1 MEEEKLLGKTVGYP
15 KTYCPEILV
24 AVPRKL
30 NRVNYGIGCP
40 EQLFCGY
47 DSWHCYEAGFLTQKG
62 LPVTGILKLVYPSTS
77 EFLVESKSLKLYL
90 GSFNMTGLG
99 KDVAESIGLFTSIVS
114 RDLSTLLHTR
124 AEACFYPSVPENLP
138 FDFSGYT
145 LLENLPKTGSA
156 AFSHYREIPA
166 YLQENIQYRSD
177 ELRLCSHL
185 LKSNCKITRQPDW
198 GSIYIRIKADA
209 LPDELSLLKYLVSL
223 RDENHFHEEIC
234 EMIFK
239 RLSDIFQPE
248 ILVISC
254 LYTRRGGID
263 ICPVRANK
271 AVFLPTGLPRAAT
284 LTRPSFRQ

>member
-1 MEEEKLLGKTVGYP
+1 MEEEKLLGKNIGYP
-15 KTYCPEILV
+15 KTYRPEILV

-30 NRVNYGIGCP
+30 NREIYGIDSP

-62 LPVTGILKLVYPSTS
+62 LPITGIMKLVYPSTS

-90 GSFNMTGLG
+90 GSFNMTALG
-99 KDVAESIGLFTSIVS
+99 KDVTESIGLFTSTVS

-124 AEACFYPSVPENLP
+124 VEAGFYPSVPENLP
-138 FDFSGYT
+138 FDFPGYT
-145 LLENLPKTGSA
+145 LLENLPQTGSA
-156 AFSHYREIPA
+156 VFSRYRETPA
-166 YLQENIQYRSD
+166 YLRENIQYCSG
-177 ELRLCSHL
+177 ELRLCTHL

-198 GSIYIRIKADA
+198 GSIYIRIKAHT

-234 EMIFK
+234 EMVFK

-263 ICPVRANK
+263 ICPVRANN
-271 AVFLPTGLPRAAT
+271 AVFLPPGLPQANT
-284 LTRPSFRQ
+284 LTRPAFRQ